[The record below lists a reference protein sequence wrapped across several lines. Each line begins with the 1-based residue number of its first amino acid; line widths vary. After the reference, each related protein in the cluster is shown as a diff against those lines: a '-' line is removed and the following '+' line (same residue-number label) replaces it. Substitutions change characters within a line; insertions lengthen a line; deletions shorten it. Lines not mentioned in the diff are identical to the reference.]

1 MRSDASVI
9 LEIAEIYGGQRAPP
23 PPPPSRARSEA
34 SPRCRLSYEASAAL
48 LQPRA
53 AGSVMDGPAS
63 FMTSFFDSL
72 KADEASTA
80 KG

>member
-1 MRSDASVI
+1 MTSDVSVI
-9 LEIAEIYGGQRAPP
+9 LEIPGIYGGQRAPP
-23 PPPPSRARSEA
+23 RSRARTEA
-34 SPRCRLSYEASAAL
+34 SPCCRLSYEASAAL

-53 AGSVMDGPAS
+53 AGSVMDGLAS